1 MPYSETV
8 RERAEQ
14 IINDVITPMGYE
26 LVEVTYTPGKNSVL
40 TAYIYKKGGVTLDD
54 CVAVN
59 DALDAPLEA
68 NDITGGK
75 AYTLNIS
82 SPGLDRPIVTD
93 KDLERNMGEELEAVT
108 EPVTG
113 RKKIKTVGV
122 LTSYDADSVVLTS
135 EKGETVLP
143 RADIKSLKV
152 YIDLKKIK

>member
-68 NDITGGK
+68 NDITGRQRPGK
-75 AYTLNIS
+75 
-82 SPGLDRPIVTD
+82 
-93 KDLERNMGEELEAVT
+93 EH
-108 EPVTG
+108 G
-113 RKKIKTVGV
+113 RG
-122 LTSYDADSVVLTS
+122 A
-135 EKGETVLP
+135 
-143 RADIKSLKV
+143 
-152 YIDLKKIK
+152 

>member
-14 IINDVITPMGYE
+14 IIGEVIAPMGYE

-68 NDITGGK
+68 NDITDGK
-75 AYTLNIS
+75 PYTLNIS

-93 KDLERNMGEELEAVT
+93 RDLERNMGEELEAVT
-108 EPVTG
+108 EPATG

-122 LTSYDADSVVLTS
+122 LTSYDADTVVLAS
-135 EKGETVLP
+135 DKGETALL

>member
-108 EPVTG
+108 ESVTG